1 MNGRIRKLGLGV
13 ILVGGTLLFGVA
25 FAGAQSPSGD
35 GGSGNSNTRSYDAH
49 TSPSDVI
56 IGGSA
61 GSGGCHGDGGVLDS
75 VVSSLDL

>member
-1 MNGRIRKLGLGV
+1 MNGRIRKLGLAGLV
-13 ILVGGTLLFGVA
+13 VGGALLFSIG

-35 GGSGNSNTRSYDAH
+35 GGSSGNTRSDDAH
-49 TSPSDVI
+49 TSPADVM

-61 GSGGCHGDGGVLDS
+61 GSGGCHGDGGVTGS